1 MKTAIGILLLLIP
14 FLIFFI
20 VMVKATGFWDTVL
33 TILGAV
39 VVSGMIITGIALL
52 TGK

>member
-1 MKTAIGILLLLIP
+1 MKIALGILLLLIP

-20 VMVKATGFWDTVL
+20 AMVRAAGFWDTVL

-39 VVSGMIITGIALL
+39 VVSGMIVTGIALL